1 MTESNG
7 DQLVM
12 DNELE
17 MKIRQRAHEMWE
29 GESCPDGLAERH
41 WLEAEREVTEEAENA
56 ATAATA
62 ATAAAPAQGT
72 GVEERTDAAKTVEA
86 A

>member
-1 MTESNG
+1 
-7 DQLVM
+7 M

-29 GESCPDGLAERH
+29 GESRPDGLAERH

-56 ATAATA
+56 ATAA
-62 ATAAAPAQGT
+62 APAQGI
-72 GVEERTDAAKTVEA
+72 GVEERTDAAKTVETA
-86 A
+86 

>member
-62 ATAAAPAQGT
+62 AAPAQGT
-72 GVEERTDAAKTVEA
+72 GVEERTDAAKTVEPA
-86 A
+86 

>member
-29 GESCPDGLAERH
+29 GESRPDGLAERH

-56 ATAATA
+56 ATV
-62 ATAAAPAQGT
+62 AAPAQET
-72 GVEERTDAAKTVEA
+72 GVEERMEAAKTVEA

>member
-1 MTESNG
+1 MTESNV

-56 ATAATA
+56 ATAA
-62 ATAAAPAQGT
+62 APAQGT
-72 GVEERTDAAKTVEA
+72 GVEERTDATKTVKPA
-86 A
+86 

>member
-1 MTESNG
+1 
-7 DQLVM
+7 M

-29 GESCPDGLAERH
+29 GESRPYGLAERH

-56 ATAATA
+56 ATAP
-62 ATAAAPAQGT
+62 APAQGT

>member
-56 ATAATA
+56 ATAA
-62 ATAAAPAQGT
+62 AAAPAQGT

>member
-29 GESCPDGLAERH
+29 GENRPDGLAERH
-41 WLEAEREVTEEAENA
+41 WLEAEREVTEKAENA
-56 ATAATA
+56 ATEAV
-62 ATAAAPAQGT
+62 PAQGT
-72 GVEERTDAAKTVEA
+72 GVEKRTDTAKTVVTA
-86 A
+86 